1 MFGSG
6 RMVRDSKQV
15 LFFGIPYYHEKSSE
29 RAVGVDNAENGAWGF
44 VNVKLTPTDV
54 IPLNNMSRIRDK
66 ESNNANQVWFASPKL
81 TLTNVEI
88 VLFL

>member
-1 MFGSG
+1 MYGTQRYLYNKSEGVGIMFGSG

-44 VNVKLTPTDV
+44 ASVKLTPT
-54 IPLNNMSRIRDK
+54 K
-66 ESNNANQVWFASPKL
+66 
-81 TLTNVEI
+81 VEMM
-88 VLFL
+88 LFL